1 MSYLV
6 YIFLFG
12 GGSGG
17 QKTLSPLYPL
27 KGSLSHPQETVTQ
40 SFIPCGHD
48 IMGRMTINCPHC
60 DHEIELAV
68 VNSQFNSPTAQEYAD
83 QYTGGDVN
91 ELWLRVGEAD
101 GSLPQDVVNCLSN
114 LTV

>member
-1 MSYLV
+1 MGAPGGDTQYSYTRYLG
-6 YIFLFG
+6 LDL
-12 GGSGG
+12 
-17 QKTLSPLYPL
+17 T
-27 KGSLSHPQETVTQ
+27 HPQETVTQ